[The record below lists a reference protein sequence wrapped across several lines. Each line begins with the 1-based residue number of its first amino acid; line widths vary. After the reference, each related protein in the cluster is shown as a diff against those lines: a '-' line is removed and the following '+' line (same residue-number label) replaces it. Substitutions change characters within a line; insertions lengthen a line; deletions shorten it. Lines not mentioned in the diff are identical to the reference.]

1 LSDISNFYI
10 SLLNVCYCEIM
21 KHLIEILHE
30 DHRNLSKL
38 LRLLE
43 TNLLILQSDN
53 DPDYPLMA
61 DIIEYIYSY
70 PDVFHH
76 PREDLL
82 YQTAMERDS
91 SVREEIEPVLQQH
104 AELKESTHRLLDS
117 LNAVLIDTLVNK
129 AQLMAQINDFID
141 LQRAHIMLEESRI
154 FPHVERLLTSDDINW
169 LDEQYPPAADPLFG
183 DRVEERF
190 RQLYKHI
197 LEFSDIGK

>member
-1 LSDISNFYI
+1 
-10 SLLNVCYCEIM
+10 M
-21 KHLIEILHE
+21 KHLIESLHE
-30 DHRNLSKL
+30 DHRNLSNL

-43 TNLLILQSDN
+43 ANLHALQSDS
-53 DPDYPLMA
+53 DPDYPLMI
-61 DIIEYIYSY
+61 DIIEYVYSY

-104 AELKESTHRLLDS
+104 AELKNCTHRLLDS
-117 LNAVLIDTLVNK
+117 LNAVLNDALVDK
-129 AQLMAQINDFID
+129 TRLKDEIHDFID

-154 FPHVERLLTSDDINW
+154 YPHIERLLTSDDISR
-169 LDEQYPPAADPLFG
+169 LDEQHPPTNDPLFG
-183 DRVEERF
+183 EHVEERF

-197 LEFSDIGK
+197 LELIDIGR